1 MSEERKGFI
10 FINENGEYA
19 VCVISSSG
27 FAPTREVIT
36 WVKDINRASVFPHE
50 AMTKRKFKALENCQ
64 SLKAIE
70 KRLVTIKLWD
80 E

>member
-1 MSEERKGFI
+1 MSDERKGFI
-10 FINENGEYA
+10 FINEKGEYA
-19 VCVISSSG
+19 VCVTNSSG
-27 FAPTREVIT
+27 FATTREVIT

-70 KRLVTIKLWD
+70 KRLVNIKLWD

>member
-1 MSEERKGFI
+1 MSDERKGFI

-19 VCVISSSG
+19 VCVTSSSG

-36 WVKDINRASVFPHE
+36 WAKDINRASVFPHE